1 MVTYDTVAGA
11 IIQLPSTYK
20 GVTGGLCGNY
30 NGKKE
35 DDFLLP
41 SGLQEPSVE
50 KFAAGWL
57 VVQEGVK
64 CQTGCDGGLKC
75 PPTSGPPPACSVMK
89 STKGPFA
96 QCHAVV
102 PPQEHFE
109 ECMKEG
115 EGGDALCRHLQTYVT
130 FCQVSG
136 GLVSSWRSDQFCPLT
151 CPANSHYE
159 LCADT
164 CSSTCYSLSES
175 PKCPLCQEGCQCDD
189 GFVFDGGKCV
199 LLENCGCVVDGHYY
213 KSGQSVILGNC
224 SETCSCAAECS
235 PARTPSAKRTPVRT
249 LSAVREKNCVVMNN
263 RRYVW
268 PSPRPPAGLWG
279 PHYLTFDGERF
290 DFQGTCSYVMATVN
304 GENVYLPVTL
314 VGGNLTVVYSAAML
328 F

>member
-1 MVTYDTVAGA
+1 MDDVATNLPLSLGDGKVRAYQNGINIIVVTDFGLMVTYDTVAGA

-30 NGKKE
+30 NDKKE

-75 PPTSGPPPACSVMK
+75 PPTSGPPPACSIIK

-136 GLVSSWRSDQFCPLT
+136 GLVSSWRSDQFC
-151 CPANSHYE
+151 
-159 LCADT
+159 
-164 CSSTCYSLSES
+164 
-175 PKCPLCQEGCQCDD
+175 
-189 GFVFDGGKCV
+189 
-199 LLENCGCVVDGHYY
+199 
-213 KSGQSVILGNC
+213 
-224 SETCSCAAECS
+224 
-235 PARTPSAKRTPVRT
+235 
-249 LSAVREKNCVVMNN
+249 RE
-263 RRYVW
+263 
-268 PSPRPPAGLWG
+268 
-279 PHYLTFDGERF
+279 
-290 DFQGTCSYVMATVN
+290 
-304 GENVYLPVTL
+304 
-314 VGGNLTVVYSAAML
+314 
-328 F
+328 